1 VLELPDAL
9 RAELKDPVGPVY
21 TDPAALLA
29 DAGRP
34 LIAVGDVVTAHL
46 LTETT
51 PDVALVD
58 GKTEREALADDR
70 RVDRDAFDRVVH
82 VRNPAATLSE
92 ELLAQLADAL
102 GDDAAT
108 LLVVEGE
115 EDLAAV
121 PAIAAAPSGASVVY
135 GQPGEGMVLAA
146 VDSETRAAMLEFI
159 ERMEGDPRGARR
171 ALGIARERE

>member
-1 VLELPDAL
+1 MLELPDAL

-70 RVDRDAFDRVVH
+70 RVDRDAFDRVVY

-92 ELLAQLADAL
+92 ELLVELADAL
-102 GDDAAT
+102 ADDAAT

-146 VDSETRAAMLEFI
+146 VDTETRAAMLEFL
-159 ERMEGDPRGARR
+159 ERMEGDPQGARR
-171 ALGIARERE
+171 ALGIAQNRE

>member
-1 VLELPDAL
+1 MLELPDAL

-70 RVDRDAFDRVVH
+70 RVDRDAFDRVVY

-92 ELLAQLADAL
+92 ELLVELADAL
-102 GDDAAT
+102 ADDATT

-146 VDSETRAAMLEFI
+146 VDSETRAAMLEFL
-159 ERMEGDPRGARR
+159 ERMEGDPQGARR
-171 ALGIARERE
+171 ALGIAQKRE